1 MKSLDIKRIISAA
14 SLAIALNHFAFG
26 QSVTA
31 GQAAQTDRTKLAG
44 EAVIRGGYGH
54 TDPYKANLKFNVTSR
69 TIDFKSYAGVSGI
82 TPYSSKLT
90 EAELYTF
97 TGTAPLSENAGNV
110 YLSTLYTEAS
120 GVVPH
125 YGFSLGYNP
134 GGNHR
139 FTLEFDGKNS
149 TSHEN
154 GTLKEGLFAEGLE
167 PIKTHWSLNSPILTE
182 NCYNVNAGYEYTIS

>member
-1 MKSLDIKRIISAA
+1 MKSLDIKRVISAA

-97 TGTAPLSENAGNV
+97 TGTAPLS
-110 YLSTLYTEAS
+110 
-120 GVVPH
+120 
-125 YGFSLGYNP
+125 
-134 GGNHR
+134 
-139 FTLEFDGKNS
+139 
-149 TSHEN
+149 
-154 GTLKEGLFAEGLE
+154 
-167 PIKTHWSLNSPILTE
+167 
-182 NCYNVNAGYEYTIS
+182 